1 MKKYLKYALLA
12 GVALLMATTAEA
24 AGEAKWSSAERA
36 ASYAQ
41 SYHNKAANI
50 QKVMEMLKKLGTG
63 VPILDV
69 TSVPAHAVVATEQE
83 FIRLRT
89 EFEDEVKKQIKE
101 RVSVKYKP
109 ITTGPNTPSKRSNEK
124 LDAKISKIEIKSKC
138 ANESVEEGIAGKGV
152 KLSNG
157 KMESEYEGET
167 STYDLTINQQANW
180 VSGAGDIAGREA
192 YENRRRYIEQEQ
204 AIRLLAAAAVLRSNV
219 SENLLNEENSPVSKA
234 NCVYNDSDAKKDL
247 SGKGGM
253 VEVTNDYNQAL
264 RQYAYHGLVYDQLL
278 SLEQQIIGLRLQ
290 TKAGKYAQG
299 MDPLTDKLG
308 IDGQKDPTK
317 KDETKRD
324 AETGTGTREKD

>member
-1 MKKYLKYALLA
+1 MKKCLKYALLV
-12 GVALLMATTAEA
+12 GCALFMATTVEA
-24 AGEAKWSSAERA
+24 ASDATWSSADRA
-36 ASYAQ
+36 ASYAR
-41 SYHNKAANI
+41 SYHNRAANI
-50 QKVMEMLKKLGTG
+50 QKVMDMLKKLGSG

-109 ITTGPNTPSKRSNEK
+109 IKTGPNTPAKRSKEK
-124 LDAKISKIEIKSKC
+124 LDAKLSKVEINSKD
-138 ANESVEEGIAGKGV
+138 ANKSVEEGITGKGV
-152 KLSNG
+152 KLANG

-167 STYDLTINQQANW
+167 STYDLTIVQQANW
-180 VSGAGDIAGREA
+180 VSGAGDIEGREK

-204 AIRLLAAAAVLRSNV
+204 AIRLLAAAAVLRNNV
-219 SENLLNEENSPVSKA
+219 SQNLLGSGNSPIDKA
-234 NCVYNDSDAKKDL
+234 NAEYEISDSKKDL

-253 VEVTNDYNQAL
+253 VEVTNDYNQSL
-264 RQYAYHGLVYDQLL
+264 RQYAYQGLVYDQLL
-278 SLEQQIIGLRLQ
+278 SLEQQIVGLRLQ

-308 IDGQKDPTK
+308 VDGAKDPTT

-324 AETGTGTREKD
+324 KETGTGTREKD